1 MLVATLAK
9 RLGGFGLE
17 LSFSARP
24 GSTTVLV
31 GESGAGKSSVLRLL
45 AGLDRPDRG
54 RITVDEQ
61 VYLDTDSGV
70 NRPPWERDLGYV
82 SQDYSLFPHLTVEQ
96 NVGFGLESI
105 GLPARAVRARVADAL
120 KSAGISD
127 LKNRLP
133 AQLSGGQQQRAALA
147 RALTL
152 NPRLLLLD
160 EPLSALDL
168 QTRRVVRTE
177 LRGLLARL
185 PCITVYVTHSPVE
198 ALIFGDQI
206 MVLNRGRVSQMGSR
220 EDLLQHPRTPF
231 VAELMGTNLFAGTMR
246 ERAEPVLA
254 RLHTAEGDLVLSSQP
269 GEAEVFATVSPRE
282 ITIYRQLPEA
292 SAQNAFA
299 GPILE
304 LAPEPPAGER
314 VRVVLGTTP
323 PLVAEVTR
331 EAVAGLGLKEGLF
344 VYATFKATGVN
355 TYV

>member
-1 MLVATLAK
+1 VLVASLAK
-9 RLGGFGLE
+9 RSGGFALDLG
-17 LSFSARP
+17 FSAAP

-31 GESGAGKSSVLRLL
+31 GESGAGKTSVLRLL
-45 AGLDRPDRG
+45 AGLDRPDQG
-54 RITVDEQ
+54 RITMDEEI
-61 VYLDTDSGV
+61 YFDTDSKV
-70 NRPPWERDLGYV
+70 NRPPWQRDVGYV
-82 SQDYSLFPHLTVEQ
+82 SQDYALFPHLTVRQ
-96 NVGFGLESI
+96 NVGFGLEAV
-105 GLPARAVRARVADAL
+105 GLPARAVRARINEAL
-120 KSAGISD
+120 QAAGISQ
-127 LKNRLP
+127 LEARLP
-133 AQLSGGQQQRAALA
+133 AQLSGGQQQRVALA
-147 RALTL
+147 RSLAL

-168 QTRRVVRTE
+168 QTRRAVRTE
-177 LRGLLARL
+177 LRTLLERL
-185 PCITVYVTHSPVE
+185 PCITIYVTHSPVE

-206 MVLNRGRVSQMGSR
+206 IVLDGGRISQVGSR

-231 VAELMGTNLFAGTMR
+231 VAELMGTNLFVGTMR
-246 ERAEPVLA
+246 GRVGSVAP
-254 RLHTAEGDLVLSSQP
+254 RLRTAEGELVLSHES
-269 GEAEVFATVSPRE
+269 GEADVFATVNPRE

-323 PLVAEVTR
+323 SLVAEVTR
-331 EAVAGLGLKEGLF
+331 EAVTGLGLKEGLF